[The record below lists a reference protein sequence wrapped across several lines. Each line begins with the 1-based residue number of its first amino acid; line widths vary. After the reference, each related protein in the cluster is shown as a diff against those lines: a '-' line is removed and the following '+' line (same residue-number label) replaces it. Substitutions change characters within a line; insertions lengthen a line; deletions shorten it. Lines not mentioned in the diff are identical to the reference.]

1 LFASEP
7 RVFTFS
13 LHCAANFFSKRETSD
28 RDVEIPAGASDE
40 PYVAALE
47 RELPSLFATVQPQL
61 VFFQA
66 GVDPHESDA
75 FGKLCLSSAG
85 LKRRNALVFS
95 HAREAGARV
104 VVTMGGGYP
113 RDLAPDSVAYG
124 NVVQAH
130 MDVYRA
136 AASANRQRHPLAPGR

>member
-1 LFASEP
+1 M
-7 RVFTFS
+7 
-13 LHCAANFFSKRETSD
+13 HCAGNFFSKRETSD
-28 RDVEIPAGASDE
+28 LDVEIPAGATDE
-40 PYVAALE
+40 PYLAALE
-47 RELPSLFATVQPQL
+47 GELPSLFAAVRPQL
-61 VFFQA
+61 IFFQA
-66 GVDPHESDA
+66 GVDPHASDA
-75 FGKLCLSSAG
+75 FGKLRLSSAG

-124 NVVQAH
+124 HVVQAH

-136 AASANRQRHPLAPGR
+136 AASANRQRQPLTPG